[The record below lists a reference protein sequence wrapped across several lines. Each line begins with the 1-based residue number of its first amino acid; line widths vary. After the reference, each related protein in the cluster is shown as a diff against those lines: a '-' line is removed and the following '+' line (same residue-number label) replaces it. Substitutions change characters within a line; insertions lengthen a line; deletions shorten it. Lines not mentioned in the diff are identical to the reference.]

1 MRDGWIQ
8 PRARGAFL
16 HARIRGARMMAAAT
30 ILLTSAIGGT
40 VSGLPST
47 AAALPAPKAYIGLYG
62 NNTIGVLDTATG
74 HVLRSIKVPAGPE
87 GVIVTPD
94 GRRVYVS
101 SEDATQLSVIDTAT
115 DKVIKTLDL
124 GRSPEGMALSRDAK
138 TLLVAMF
145 DIGKLDVIDTST
157 LKITA
162 QVSVAK
168 PHGVALAPDGRTAYV
183 GSQDVPDHNAIVVVD
198 IPGRRVA
205 ARLPVDQTP
214 RGLTASPD
222 GKSMYFT
229 EANSAD
235 IQVLDTATNKVTAKI
250 AVGPIPHQ
258 IAFTPDHKYA
268 LAVVQATGQLAIIDV
283 ASHQVVKD
291 VAVGKFPH
299 WVGLTSDGALAY
311 VTNEGDNTASVVD
324 MVKQQVVATILV
336 GDGPRKI
343 SLQRGPGAMSEYLPP
358 STTPAAQGFAARAL
372 QPAAAMANDTQ
383 IHMATF
389 TFGPPT
395 VTVRVG
401 QKVTWIDGDPVP
413 HTATAKDG
421 QWNTGQVVPGGSFT
435 VTMTKPGTYEYFC
448 GDHPF
453 MQAKIIVTK

>member
-1 MRDGWIQ
+1 MRDRWIQ
-8 PRARGAFL
+8 PRVRGAL
-16 HARIRGARMMAAAT
+16 LLARTHGARVMAAAT
-30 ILLTSAIGGT
+30 ILMTTAMGGP

-47 AAALPAPKAYIGLYG
+47 AAAAKTPKAYIGLYG

-74 HVLRSIKVPAGPE
+74 HVLRTIKVPAGPE

-101 SEDATQLSVIDTAT
+101 SEDATELSVIDTAT

-138 TLLVAMF
+138 TLLVAIF
-145 DIGKLDVIDTST
+145 DIGKLDVIDTAT
-157 LKITA
+157 FKIAA

-198 IPGRRVA
+198 IPGRRVT

-214 RGLTASPD
+214 RGLTVSPD

-235 IQVLDTATNKVTAKI
+235 IQILDTSTNKI
-250 AVGPIPHQ
+250 ATQIPVGPIPHQ

-268 LAVVQATGQLAIIDV
+268 LAVVQATGQLAIIDA
-283 ASHQVVKD
+283 ASHQVVKG
-291 VAVGKFPH
+291 VTVGKFPH
-299 WVGLTSDGALAY
+299 WVGLTSDGNLAY
-311 VTNEGDNTASVVD
+311 VTNEGDDTVSVVD
-324 MVKQQVVATILV
+324 MGKLQVVATILV

-358 STTPAAQGFAARAL
+358 STAPAAQGFAARAP
-372 QPAAAMANDTQ
+372 QSAVAMANSTK
-383 IHMATF
+383 ISMATF
-389 TFGPPT
+389 AFGPST
-395 VTVRVG
+395 VTVRAG

-453 MQAKIIVTK
+453 MQAKVIVTK